1 MKYDI
6 DKWIVEATSGHNDGW
21 TKLHYTEQLLEIK
34 DRLNSLEFLNK
45 DKIKENYGEKENFK
59 EAPSIDMGGNYKRD
73 DTFV

>member
-34 DRLNSLEFLNK
+34 DRLNSL
-45 DKIKENYGEKENFK
+45 
-59 EAPSIDMGGNYKRD
+59 
-73 DTFV
+73 